1 MNLSRHGKER
11 SVERVEYVNCFAEAK
26 RNAKIAYRAG
36 KTISYYNSKPQFS
49 AYLQA
54 RKRTSNNSTVRVYKG
69 NIYIWRGKHKTL
81 TTVLPIP
88 GRFIEELEGERKSKS

>member
-1 MNLSRHGKER
+1 MNLSKHSKER
-11 SVERVEYVNCFAEAK
+11 SVERVGNVNCFAEAK

-36 KTISYYNSKPQFS
+36 KTISYYDSKPQFS

-54 RKRTSNNSTVRVYKG
+54 RKRTTNNSTIRVYKG

-88 GRFIEELEGERKSKS
+88 ERFLEELEGERKSTS

>member
-1 MNLSRHGKER
+1 MNLSKHSKER
-11 SVERVEYVNCFAEAK
+11 SVERVERINCFAEAK

-36 KTISYYNSKPQFS
+36 KTISYYDSKPQFS
-49 AYLQA
+49 AYLQS
-54 RKRTSNNSTVRVYKG
+54 RKRTSNSSTIRVYKG

-88 GRFIEELEGERKSKS
+88 ERFIEELGGEKSKS

>member
-1 MNLSRHGKER
+1 MNLSKHSKER
-11 SVERVEYVNCFAEAK
+11 SVERLEHVNCFAEAK

-36 KTISYYNSKPQFS
+36 KTISYYSSKPQFS

-54 RKRTSNNSTVRVYKG
+54 RKRTTNSSTIRVYKG

-88 GRFIEELEGERKSKS
+88 ERFLEELEGEEK

>member
-1 MNLSRHGKER
+1 MNLSKHSKER
-11 SVERVEYVNCFAEAK
+11 SVERVEHVNCFAEAK

-36 KTISYYNSKPQFS
+36 KTISYYDSKSQFS

-54 RKRTSNNSTVRVYKG
+54 RKRASNSSTIRVYKG

-81 TTVLPIP
+81 TTVLSIP
-88 GRFIEELEGERKSKS
+88 ERFIEELEGE

>member
-1 MNLSRHGKER
+1 MNLSKHSKER
-11 SVERVEYVNCFAEAK
+11 SVERVERVNCFAETK

-36 KTISYYNSKPQFS
+36 KTISYYDSKPQFS
-49 AYLQA
+49 AYLQS

-88 GRFIEELEGERKSKS
+88 ERFIEELEGKRKSKP

>member
-1 MNLSRHGKER
+1 MNLSRHSKER
-11 SVERVEYVNCFAEAK
+11 SVERVERINCFAEAK

-36 KTISYYNSKPQFS
+36 KTISYYDSKPQFS
-49 AYLQA
+49 AYLQS
-54 RKRTSNNSTVRVYKG
+54 RKRTSNSSTIRVYKG

-88 GRFIEELEGERKSKS
+88 ERFIEELGGKEE

>member
-1 MNLSRHGKER
+1 MNLSRHSKER
-11 SVERVEYVNCFAEAK
+11 SVERVGNVNCFAEAK

-36 KTISYYNSKPQFS
+36 KTISYYDSKPQFS
-49 AYLQA
+49 AYLQS
-54 RKRTSNNSTVRVYKG
+54 RKRTSNSSTIRVYKG

-88 GRFIEELEGERKSKS
+88 ERFIEELGGEEE

>member
-11 SVERVEYVNCFAEAK
+11 SVERVERVNCFAEAK

-36 KTISYYNSKPQFS
+36 KTISYYDSKPQFS

-54 RKRTSNNSTVRVYKG
+54 RKRTSNNSTVRVYKN

-81 TTVLPIP
+81 TTVLSIP
-88 GRFIEELEGERKSKS
+88 ERFFEELGGEEE

>member
-1 MNLSRHGKER
+1 MNLSKHSKER
-11 SVERVEYVNCFAEAK
+11 SVERVENVNCFAEAK

-36 KTISYYNSKPQFS
+36 KTISYYDSKPQFS

-54 RKRTSNNSTVRVYKG
+54 RKRTSNSSTIRVYKG
-69 NIYIWRGKHKTL
+69 NIYIWRGKHKIL

-88 GRFIEELEGERKSKS
+88 ERFLEELGGEKSKS

>member
-1 MNLSRHGKER
+1 MNLSKHSKER
-11 SVERVEYVNCFAEAK
+11 SVERVEHVNCFAEAK

-36 KTISYYNSKPQFS
+36 KTISYYDSKPQFS
-49 AYLQA
+49 AYLQS
-54 RKRTSNNSTVRVYKG
+54 RKRTSNSSTIRVYKG

-88 GRFIEELEGERKSKS
+88 ERFFDELGGEEE